1 MEFMDNKQKKKP
13 KLRYII
19 GATVLSVILAL
30 FIVNQLTPWPFDMM
44 FRAFNSQNKNA
55 ITLGP
60 YENDIAQVVAQEPIS
75 IPVTGYPDAT
85 ITIYDI
91 PNNQTKPLVFFIHG
105 GGWIL
110 GDSTQL
116 ESLGK
121 LIASRGY
128 VVASLDYSLA
138 PEHTYPTPVHQALEA
153 LSYLNLNANT
163 YNIDTENIFIGGN
176 SAGAQLS
183 SQIASITTQT
193 NLQELFPVTSYIE
206 PSQIKG
212 LLLLNGVYNFDSVG
226 KAGFPGFG
234 MFAWSY
240 TGKKQYTS
248 YERIRELSTV
258 YHVTNQYPPTFITA
272 GDADPL
278 EAQSFEFELKLREN
292 NVPVTSVYWTG
303 SHENL
308 NHDYFFDLSRKP
320 SQEMFETMMTFMQ
333 QNVTQPIKN

>member
-13 KLRYII
+13 KVRYIVGGVVI
-19 GATVLSVILAL
+19 SMILAV
-30 FIVNQLTPWPFDMM
+30 FVVNQVTPWPFDMM

-60 YENDIAQVVAQEPIS
+60 YENDIAHVVAQEPLS
-75 IPVTGYPDAT
+75 IPVDGFPDAK

-138 PEHTYPTPVHQALEA
+138 PEYTYPTPVHQALEA
-153 LSYLNLNANT
+153 LSYLNQNAES
-163 YNIDTENIFIGGN
+163 YNIDTANVFIGGN

-183 SQIASITTQT
+183 SQIAAITTRPD
-193 NLQELFPVTSYIE
+193 LQSNFPVTSYIE
-206 PSQIKG
+206 PSQLKG

-240 TGKKQYTS
+240 TGKKHYTE
-248 YERIRELSTV
+248 YDRIRELSTV
-258 YHVTNQYPPTFITA
+258 YNIDAHYPPTFITA

-278 EAQSFEFELKLREN
+278 EAQSFEFDLKLRDN
-292 NVPVTSVYWTG
+292 KIPVTSVYWTG

-308 NHDYFFDLSRKP
+308 NHDYFFDLSKKP
-320 SQEMFETMMTFMQ
+320 SQEMFETMMQFMQ
-333 QNVTQPIKN
+333 QNLSETNTH